1 MESKSGV
8 KNFLSRP
15 LADRQ
20 RDSQRLIDKYPGKK
34 PIILQKS
41 KSSEIPAIDK
51 FKYLMPTEMT
61 VSQVINVIR
70 KYFKTDQFDENTAL
84 YVIVQHSFLP
94 IVTTT
99 IGELFEPHKDEDGF
113 LYIFYSGE
121 NTFGL

>member
-1 MESKSGV
+1 MNDK
-8 KNFLSRP
+8 FDRII

-70 KYFKTDQFDENTAL
+70 KYFKTDQ
-84 YVIVQHSFLP
+84 VILIFKNCIYSEECKLP
-94 IVTTT
+94 EGNSKWCKKFFKSEMI
-99 IGELFEPHKDEDGF
+99 I
-113 LYIFYSGE
+113 
-121 NTFGL
+121 